1 MSCHSNDILQENIL
15 MGVLGMSE
23 RDMIDELG
31 LEYVNSIGIFDY
43 DDLVDELVKKRFEE
57 HPQAE
62 WKKI

>member
-15 MGVLGMSE
+15 MCVLGMSE

-31 LEYVNSIGIFDY
+31 LEYVDSIGIFDY

-62 WKKI
+62 

>member
-1 MSCHSNDILQENIL
+1 

-43 DDLVDELVKKRFEE
+43 DDLVDELVKKSIEE

-62 WKKI
+62 

>member
-62 WKKI
+62 

>member
-1 MSCHSNDILQENIL
+1 MSCHYNEILKENIL

-62 WKKI
+62 

>member
-1 MSCHSNDILQENIL
+1 MSCHSNEILKENIL

-31 LEYVNSIGIFDY
+31 LEYVNSKGIFDY
-43 DDLVDELVKKRFEE
+43 DDLIDEVVNKRFEE

-62 WKKI
+62 

>member
-31 LEYVNSIGIFDY
+31 LEYVNSMGIFDY

-62 WKKI
+62 